1 MGIRR
6 GSIST
11 PIIADGLVFNVD
23 AANRAS
29 TIPSTTV
36 QNVYNTVNVSQTG
49 SIVNEYD
56 MWDNSTIT
64 PSFAFDGS
72 GDYIDWGN
80 QIDFSSFS
88 LGVSINIWVNYSSTN
103 SYSIFSKGASKNI
116 GIWISGGNTLNFYM
130 KIGSWSGHTIST
142 LSSSTWVNVCCTYDN
157 SNQKIYK
164 NGILGDT
171 NSRSGNLSS
180 ITGTDF
186 YIGYLAGVPSFA
198 LNGNIGPYHIYNR
211 ALSANEVL
219 HNYNALKSRFGL

>member
-1 MGIRR
+1 M
-6 GSIST
+6 
-11 PIIADGLVFNVD
+11 FNID

-36 QNVYNTVNVSQTG
+36 QNVYNTVNISQTG

-64 PSFAFDGS
+64 PSFAFDGN
-72 GDYIDWGN
+72 GDYINWGTD
-80 QIDFSSFS
+80 IDFSSFS
-88 LGVSINIWVNYSSTN
+88 GISINIWVNYSSTN
-103 SYSIFSKGASKNI
+103 SYSIFSKGASNNI

-130 KIGSWSGHTIST
+130 STGGWSGHTIST
-142 LSSSTWVNVCCTYDN
+142 LSASTWINVCCTFDG
-157 SNQKIYK
+157 STQKIYK

-171 NSRSGNLSS
+171 NSKSGGVPGS
-180 ITGTDF
+180 GVDF
-186 YIGYLAGVPSFA
+186 YIGYLAGVPSYA

-219 HNYNALKSRFGL
+219 HNYNALKGRFGL

>member
-1 MGIRR
+1 MSGRV
-6 GSIST
+6 GSIT
-11 PIIADGLVFNVD
+11 TDIIADGLVLNMD
-23 AANRAS
+23 PANRVS
-29 TIPSTTV
+29 TIPSTSTDKTFNTINLS
-36 QNVYNTVNVSQTG
+36 QSGSFAADAVYDS
-49 SIVNEYD
+49 
-56 MWDNSTIT
+56 STIS
-64 PSFAFDGS
+64 PSYAFDGT

-103 SYSIFSKGASKNI
+103 SYSIFSKGGSKNI
-116 GIWISGGNTLNFYM
+116 GIWISGGNTLNFYI
-130 KIGSWSGHTIST
+130 KIGSWSGHSIST
-142 LSSSTWVNVCCTYDN
+142 LSASTWVNVCCTYDN

-186 YIGYLAGVPSFA
+186 YIGYLAGVPSYA

-219 HNYNALKSRFGL
+219 HNYNALKGRFGL